1 MHHEARLASRQAPL
15 ALGIGIVLAW
25 AFVLYGPSG
34 MGAGLLAFALPW
46 TAMMA
51 AMMLPSAAPLVLL
64 YGRTSTPANT
74 AALIAGYLLVWS
86 VAGVPLYFADLLL
99 PPNAGPLAL
108 AIAGLYQ
115 LSPLKATCLQGCR
128 SPADFLVQRWGASA
142 LRLGVEHGA
151 WCLGCCWALMVV
163 LVLIGS
169 MGLAWVL
176 GITAL
181 VAIEKL
187 TRRGVLWS
195 RLIGVALLIAALIHG
210 VMPWTGASM
219 EMS

>member
-1 MHHEARLASRQAPL
+1 MHRERRIASRQAPA

-25 AFVLYGPSG
+25 AFVLYGPTG
-34 MGAGLLAFALPW
+34 MGAGLLAFMVPW
-46 TAMMA
+46 TVMMA

-64 YGRTSTPANT
+64 YGRTATMAT
-74 AALIAGYLLVWS
+74 MTALIAGYLLVWS
-86 VAGVPLYFADLLL
+86 LAGVPLYFADLLL
-99 PPNAGPLAL
+99 PSSAAPFAL
-108 AIAGLYQ
+108 AIAGVYQ
-115 LSPLKATCLQGCR
+115 LSPLKSACLEDCR
-128 SPADFLVQRWGASA
+128 SPTDFLVQRWGASA

-187 TRRGVLWS
+187 TRRGVLWA
-195 RLIGVALLIAALIHG
+195 RLIGVALLIAALIQG